1 MHKCI
6 ITTYRVKYRKRNKYK
21 YFPER
26 IKFLI
31 SRFLCPKFSLPR
43 MNEPKGK
50 KKKKRKR
57 EREKRKPFPNN
68 YSWFERRDPVHT
80 LLFVCRVTH
89 IRLFALPTRA
99 PSQPSCRSFRAGV
112 LLPPSSP
119 VVPSPFKIQ
128 SWHKHMVIIIDSWF
142 STRGVV
148 VTLPP
153 WLRVSLK
160 KKKKK
165 RADAKN
171 RYFDANEAGKNC
183 EAKKRRGGA
192 VWLQDWWL
200 CFARYKIYGGRRG
213 IRPYPYVSTY
223 VHGTRTCTGLGQSRA
238 RQFLFLRVRSRT
250 PSLHVAH
257 THSESLTSVL

>member
-1 MHKCI
+1 
-6 ITTYRVKYRKRNKYK
+6 
-21 YFPER
+21 
-26 IKFLI
+26 
-31 SRFLCPKFSLPR
+31 

-50 KKKKRKR
+50 KKKKRKK

-165 RADAKN
+165 NARTRKIDISTRTRLEKIVK
-171 RYFDANEAGKNC
+171 R
-183 EAKKRRGGA
+183 KKGEEEQSDSRTGGYA
-192 VWLQDWWL
+192 SHGIK
-200 CFARYKIYGGRRG
+200 YMGRRG

-223 VHGTRTCTGLGQSRA
+223 VHGTRTCTGLGQTRA
-238 RQFLFLRVRSRT
+238 RQFLLLRVRSRT